1 MVTLPKAVL
10 FGTVIIKERTTKQ
23 EGEKQQR
30 GDGVQGT
37 GEQRAEGT
45 RRGERKA
52 EEKGESQTS
61 PAPPGS
67 TEADPRFSAC

>member
-1 MVTLPKAVL
+1 MTLPKAIL
-10 FGTVIIKERTTKQ
+10 FGTIIIKERTTKQ

-30 GDGVQGT
+30 GDEVQGT

-52 EEKGESQTS
+52 EGKGEAQTS
-61 PAPPGS
+61 PAPPRS